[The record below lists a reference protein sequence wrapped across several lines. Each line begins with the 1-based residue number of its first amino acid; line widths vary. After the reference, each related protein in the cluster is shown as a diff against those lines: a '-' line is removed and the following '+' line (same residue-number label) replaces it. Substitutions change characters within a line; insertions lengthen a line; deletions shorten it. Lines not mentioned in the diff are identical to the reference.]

1 MSVRDA
7 FAIDGKLPSP
17 EARYQAVVVGA
28 GPAGIA
34 AAVAAA
40 RAGKSVLLID
50 ENPVAP
56 DLMRTDVP
64 LYYGMRM
71 TGAVETPDRMVETLL
86 ATCPALE
93 TALDLGVEVLLAT
106 AAWGL
111 YAPQPGLAALP
122 EPMLGLA
129 DATRSWLVGFDHL
142 VVAAG
147 ARDFALAFDGWEQPG
162 VMGAL
167 ALEMLLDRYRAFAGR
182 RIVILGSGDL
192 ALRTALTALRHGIE
206 VAALV
211 EVRGGAQGD
220 AALVAQV
227 AAAGV
232 AILTNAAIVRAEGG
246 ADGVERVIIGT
257 GSGEQAIACDTLCL
271 AIAAIPAIEL
281 LAAAGANIETD
292 PARGGHV
299 PVLGAGGATSLARV
313 TATGACAGIEN
324 AGDCAGIENAGD
336 TLAYRADWVA
346 AAGRSCAAQTNICQ
360 CEEVSRADLL
370 GVQPPRY
377 LGARS
382 PAIAARSLD
391 TLLHDGPPDQ
401 DQIKRL
407 TRAGMGVCQG
417 RRCRD
422 QVSLLLAA
430 AAGLAPEAAP
440 FTGYRAPVRP
450 IPLTVLAD
458 WNEAPG
464 VQDGW
469 DVWFGV
475 PAQWTPYRDIDT
487 PREAMH
493 IAVLSGGGH
502 I

>member
-1 MSVRDA
+1 MTVRDA
-7 FAIDGKLPSP
+7 FALDGKLPLP
-17 EARYQAVVVGA
+17 ETRYQTVVVGA

-34 AAVAAA
+34 AAIAAA
-40 RAGKSVLLID
+40 RANKSVLLVD

-64 LYYGMRM
+64 LFYGMRM
-71 TGAVETPDRMVETLL
+71 TGAVATPDRMIETLL
-86 ATCPALE
+86 ATSPALE
-93 TALDLGVEVLLAT
+93 TAFELGVEVALGT

-122 EPMLGLA
+122 APLLGLA
-129 DATRSWLVGFDHL
+129 DASRSWLIGFDEL
-142 VVAAG
+142 IVAAG
-147 ARDFALAFDGWEQPG
+147 ARDFVLGFDGWEQPG

-167 ALEMLLDRYRAFAGR
+167 ALEMLLDRYAAFAGR

-211 EVRGGAQGD
+211 EVLDAPQGN
-220 AALVAQV
+220 AALLAQV
-227 AAAGV
+227 TAAAV
-232 AILTNAAIVRAEGG
+232 PVLTSIAIVRAEGG
-246 ADGVERVIIGT
+246 ADGVERAIISGINGGT
-257 GSGEQAIACDTLCL
+257 TLVCDTICL
-271 AIAAIPAIEL
+271 AIAAVPAIEL
-281 LAAAGANIETD
+281 LAAAGARIETAA
-292 PARGGHV
+292 ARGGLV
-299 PVLGAGGATSLARV
+299 PVLAAGGATSLAGV
-313 TATGACAGIEN
+313 AAV
-324 AGDCAGIENAGD
+324 GDCAGIDSATD
-336 TLAYRADWVA
+336 TLAYRAAWVA
-346 AAGRSCAAQTNICQ
+346 AASRACAATTNICQ

-377 LGARS
+377 LGDR
-382 PAIAARSLD
+382 PAALACRSLA

-422 QVSLLLAA
+422 QVSLILAA
-430 AAGLAPEAAP
+430 AAGLAPQDAP
-440 FTGYRAPVRP
+440 FAGYRAPVRP
-450 IPLTVLAD
+450 IPLAVLAD
-458 WNEAPG
+458 WNEDPVMQA
-464 VQDGW
+464 GW
-469 DVWFGV
+469 DVWFGI

-493 IAVLSGGGH
+493 IAILSGGGDDL
-502 I
+502 

>member
-1 MSVRDA
+1 MTVRDA
-7 FAIDGKLPSP
+7 FAQDGKLPSP
-17 EARYQAVVVGA
+17 EIRYETVVVGA
-28 GPAGIA
+28 GPSGIA
-34 AAVAAA
+34 AASAAA
-40 RAGKSVLLID
+40 RTGQSVLLID

-64 LYYGMRM
+64 LFYGMRM

-93 TALDLGVEVLLAT
+93 TAIDLGVEVLLGT

-129 DATRSWLVGFDHL
+129 DATRSWLVGFDRL

-147 ARDFALAFDGWEQPG
+147 ARDFALAFDGWDQPG

-167 ALEMLLDRYRAFAGR
+167 ALEMLLDRYSAFAGR

-192 ALRTALTALRHGIE
+192 ALRTALIVLRHGVE
-206 VAALV
+206 VAALI
-211 EVRGGAQGD
+211 EVRAAVQGD
-220 AALVAQV
+220 AALVEQV
-227 AAAGV
+227 TAAGV
-232 AILTNAAIVRAEGG
+232 AIFVSSMVVRAEGG
-246 ADGVERVIIGT
+246 ADGVERVIMGT
-257 GSGEQAIACDTLCL
+257 GSGETTIVCDTICL

-281 LAAAGANIETD
+281 LAAAGAKIEAV

-299 PVLGAGGATSLARV
+299 PVIGAGGTTSLARV
-313 TATGACAGIEN
+313 TATG
-324 AGDCAGIENAGD
+324 DCAGIEGAAD
-336 TLAYRADWVA
+336 TLAYRADWIA

-370 GVQPPRY
+370 AVQPPRY
-377 LGARS
+377 LGDRS
-382 PAIAARSLD
+382 PAITARSLD

-430 AAGLAPEAAP
+430 AAGAGPESAP
-440 FTGYRAPVRP
+440 FGGYRAPVRP
-450 IPLTVLAD
+450 VPLAVLAD

-464 VQDGW
+464 VQEGW

-493 IAVLSGGGH
+493 IAILSGGGQ

>member
-1 MSVRDA
+1 MTVRDVYA
-7 FAIDGKLPSP
+7 LDGKLPAP
-17 EARYQAVVVGA
+17 EARYDLVVVGA
-28 GPAGIA
+28 GPAGTDA
-34 AAVAAA
+34 AIAAA
-40 RAGKSVLLID
+40 RAGKSVLLVD

-64 LYYGMRM
+64 LFYGMR
-71 TGAVETPDRMVETLL
+71 TTRAVETPDRMIETLL
-86 ATCPALE
+86 ATSPALE
-93 TALDLGVEVLLAT
+93 TAFELGVEVLLGT
-106 AAWGL
+106 SAWGL
-111 YAPQPGLAALP
+111 YAPQPGLLTLP
-122 EPMLGLA
+122 ESVLGLA
-129 DATRSWLVGFDHL
+129 DATRSWLVGFGDL

-147 ARDFALAFDGWEQPG
+147 ARDFVAGFPGWDQPG

-167 ALEMLLDRYRAFAGR
+167 ALEMLLDRYAAFSGQ

-192 ALRTALTALRHGIE
+192 ALKTALTARRHGIE

-211 EVRGGAQGD
+211 EIGAAIAGD
-220 AALVAQV
+220 AVLADQI

-232 AILTNAAIVRAEGG
+232 PILTGAAILRAEGG
-246 ADGVERVIIGT
+246 ADGVERLVLGDRT
-257 GSGEQAIACDTLCL
+257 IACDTICL

-281 LAAAGANIETD
+281 LAAAGARID
-292 PARGGHV
+292 VVAARGGHV
-299 PVLGAGGATSLARV
+299 PVLTADGATSLAHV
-313 TATGACAGIEN
+313 SAI
-324 AGDCAGIENAGD
+324 GDCAGIDDAGD
-336 TLAYRADWVA
+336 TLAYRAGWVA
-346 AAGRSCAAQTNICQ
+346 ALNRASDAATNVCQ

-377 LGARS
+377 LGQRS
-382 PAIAARSLD
+382 AAMACRSIA
-391 TLLHDGPPDQ
+391 TLLGDGPPDQ
-401 DQIKRL
+401 DQVKRL

-422 QVSLLLAA
+422 QVSLLLGA

-450 IPLTVLAD
+450 IPLAILAD
-458 WNEAPG
+458 WAEDPG
-464 VQDGW
+464 MQAGW

-493 IAVLSGGGH
+493 VAILGGGGH

>member
-1 MSVRDA
+1 MTVRDPHA
-7 FAIDGKLPSP
+7 LDGKLPAP
-17 EARYQAVVVGA
+17 AARHDLVVVGA
-28 GPAGIA
+28 GPAGLDA
-34 AAVAAA
+34 AIAAA
-40 RAGKSVLLID
+40 RAGKSVLLVD

-64 LYYGMRM
+64 LFYGMRM
-71 TGAVETPDRMVETLL
+71 TGAIETPDRMIETLL
-86 ATCPALE
+86 ATAPALE
-93 TALDLGVEVLLAT
+93 TAFELGIEVLLGT
-106 AAWGL
+106 SAWGL
-111 YAPQPGLAALP
+111 YVPQPGLASLP
-122 EPMLGLA
+122 EAVLGLA
-129 DATRSWLVGFDHL
+129 DANRSWLVGFDEL

-147 ARDFALAFDGWEQPG
+147 SRDFVFGFDGWDQPG

-167 ALEMLLDRYRAFAGR
+167 ALEMLLDRYSAFAGR
-182 RIVILGSGDL
+182 RIVILGSGNL
-192 ALRTALTALRHGIE
+192 ALSTALTALRHGIE

-211 EVRGGAQGD
+211 EVLGAAQGD

-227 AAAGV
+227 VAAGV
-232 AILTNAAIVRAEGG
+232 PILTDSVIRRAEGG
-246 ADGVERVIIGT
+246 AVGVERVVLST
-257 GSGEQAIACDTLCL
+257 ASGDVAMTCDTVCL
-271 AIAAIPAIEL
+271 AVSAVPAIEL
-281 LAAAGANIETD
+281 LAAAGAGIAVV

-299 PVLGAGGATSLARV
+299 PSLAANGATSLAGV
-313 TATGACAGIEN
+313 FAI
-324 AGDCAGIENAGD
+324 GDCAGIDGGHDAP
-336 TLAYRADWVA
+336 AYRAAWVA
-346 AAGRSCAAQTNICQ
+346 ATSSACAATTNVCQ

-377 LGARS
+377 LGERS
-382 PAIAARSLD
+382 TAITCRSLA
-391 TLLHDGPPDQ
+391 TLLADGPPDQ

-422 QVSLLLAA
+422 QVSLLLGAE
-430 AAGLAPEAAP
+430 AGLPPEAAP

-450 IPLTVLAD
+450 IPLAVLAD
-458 WNEAPG
+458 WAEDPG
-464 VQDGW
+464 MQAGW

-493 IAVLSGGGH
+493 IAILSGSGH

>member
-1 MSVRDA
+1 MTVRDA
-7 FAIDGKLPSP
+7 FALDGKLPSP
-17 EARYQAVVVGA
+17 EVRFQTVVVGA
-28 GPAGIA
+28 GPSGIA
-34 AAVAAA
+34 AAIAAA
-40 RAGKSVLLID
+40 HAGQSVLLID

-64 LYYGMRM
+64 LFYGMRM

-93 TALDLGVEVLLAT
+93 TALNLGVEVLLGT

-122 EPMLGLA
+122 EPILGLA

-147 ARDFALAFDGWEQPG
+147 ARDFALAFDGWDQPG
-162 VMGAL
+162 VMGAR
-167 ALEMLLDRYRAFAGR
+167 ALEMLLDRYAAFAGR
-182 RIVILGSGDL
+182 RVVILGSGDL
-192 ALRTALTALRHGIE
+192 ALQTALTALRHGID

-211 EVRGGAQGD
+211 EVRGTAQGD

-227 AAAGV
+227 AAAGI
-232 AILTNAAIVRAEGG
+232 AIIANAGTVRAEGA

-257 GSGEQAIACDTLCL
+257 AAGEQTIACDTLCL

-281 LAAAGANIETD
+281 LAAAGARIEMA
-292 PARGGHV
+292 PERGGHV

-313 TATGACAGIEN
+313 STT
-324 AGDCAGIENAGD
+324 GDCAGIETAGD
-336 TLAYRADWVA
+336 TLAYRADWIA
-346 AAGRSCAAQTNICQ
+346 AVGRGCTAQTNICQ
-360 CEEVSRADLL
+360 CEEVTRADLL

-382 PAIAARSLD
+382 PEIAGRSLE

-422 QVSLLLAA
+422 QVALLLAA

-450 IPLTVLAD
+450 IPLAVLAD
-458 WNEAPG
+458 WNEAPA

-493 IAVLSGGGH
+493 IAILSGNGGH

>member
-1 MSVRDA
+1 MTVRDP
-7 FAIDGKLPSP
+7 FALDGKLPSP
-17 EARYQAVVVGA
+17 EARYQTVVVGA
-28 GPAGIA
+28 GPSGIA
-34 AAVAAA
+34 AAIAAA
-40 RAGKSVLLID
+40 RTGQTVLLID

-64 LYYGMRM
+64 LFYGMRM

-93 TALDLGVEVLLAT
+93 IALDLGVEVLLGT

-129 DATRSWLVGFDHL
+129 DAARSWLVGFDHL

-147 ARDFALAFDGWEQPG
+147 ARDFALAFDGWDQPG

-167 ALEMLLDRYRAFAGR
+167 ALEMLLDRYAAFAGR

-192 ALRTALTALRHGIE
+192 ALRTALIALRHGIE

-211 EVRGGAQGD
+211 EVRAAAQGD

-227 AAAGV
+227 TASGI
-232 AILTNAAIVRAEGG
+232 AILTSAEAMRAEGG
-246 ADGVERVIIGT
+246 ADGVERVIIG
-257 GSGEQAIACDTLCL
+257 EQTIACDTVCL

-281 LAAAGANIETD
+281 LAAAGAKIET
-292 PARGGHV
+292 ASSRGGHV
-299 PVLGAGGATSLARV
+299 PVHGAGGATSLPRV
-313 TATGACAGIEN
+313 TAI
-324 AGDCAGIENAGD
+324 GDCAGIENTRD
-336 TLAYRADWVA
+336 TLAYRADWIA

-377 LGARS
+377 LGDRS
-382 PAIAARSLD
+382 PAIAARSLC
-391 TLLHDGPPDQ
+391 TLLNDGPPDQ
-401 DQIKRL
+401 DQVKRL

-430 AAGLAPEAAP
+430 AAGLSPEAAP

-450 IPLTVLAD
+450 IPLAVLAD

-464 VQDGW
+464 VQEGW

-493 IAVLSGGGH
+493 IAILSGGGH

>member
-1 MSVRDA
+1 MTVRDP
-7 FAIDGKLPSP
+7 FALDGKLPSP
-17 EARYQAVVVGA
+17 EARFETVIVGA

-34 AAVAAA
+34 AAITAA
-40 RAGKSVLLID
+40 RDGKSVLLID

-64 LYYGMRM
+64 LFYGMRM
-71 TGAVETPDRMVETLL
+71 TGAVETPDRMIETLL
-86 ATCPALE
+86 NSTPALE
-93 TALDLGVEVLLAT
+93 TALDLGVEVLLGT
-106 AAWGL
+106 SAWGL
-111 YAPQPGLAALP
+111 YAPQPGLATLP

-129 DATRSWLVGFDHL
+129 DATRSWLIGFDQL

-147 ARDFALAFDGWEQPG
+147 ARDFVVSFDGWEQPG

-167 ALEMLLDRYRAFAGR
+167 ALDMLLCRYAAFAGQ

-192 ALRTALTALRHGIE
+192 ALRTALTALAHGIA

-211 EVRGGAQGD
+211 EVRGTAQGD
-220 AALVAQV
+220 AALRARL

-232 AILTNAAIVRAEGG
+232 PVLTNHVILRAEGG
-246 ADGVERVIIGT
+246 ANGVERVIIGAET
-257 GSGEQAIACDTLCL
+257 GEITIDCDTVCL
-271 AIAAIPAIEL
+271 AISAIPAIEL
-281 LAAAGANIETD
+281 LAAAGARLEINA
-292 PARGGHV
+292 ARGGHV
-299 PVLGAGGATSLARV
+299 PILGANGTTSLANV
-313 TATGACAGIEN
+313 SAF
-324 AGDCAGIENAGD
+324 GDCAGVEDAD
-336 TLAYRADWVA
+336 ALAYRAAWVA
-346 AAGRSCAAQTNICQ
+346 AIGRSCAASTNICQ
-360 CEEVSRADLL
+360 CEAVSRADLL
-370 GVQPPRY
+370 GIQPPRT
-377 LGARS
+377 LGERS
-382 PAIAARSLD
+382 PAIACRSLE

-401 DQIKRL
+401 DQVKRL
-407 TRAGMGVCQG
+407 TRAGMGLCQG

-422 QVSLLLAA
+422 QVSLLLGA
-430 AAGLAPEAAP
+430 AAGLPPEAAP

-450 IPLTVLAD
+450 IPLAILAD

-464 VQDGW
+464 MQDGW

-493 IAVLSGGGH
+493 IAILSGGGH